1 MKIHLQRLLV
11 LLFLTFKMQ
20 AQASPQL
27 PDYIIYKK
35 DTMQIYDLLVEKYI
49 NQFNSEE
56 EDKLT
61 GGSFRNNIQLE
72 DAKLSTNCWRGYQAI
87 YKVENDS
94 LFVVGV
100 INCNS
105 INDIVAKT
113 SGENL
118 RKVFGNK
125 VKDGKVLVDW
135 WDGAISFPVANEK
148 NEIVS
153 WDGVSEYVFQYE
165 TLLRIKQGKVVAATQ
180 VENYIDDLNSI
191 NRKKEDQVARIILE
205 KIRLYKWKRSGKFD
219 CSNRYEIRINK
230 SGVVDQVKMIKLP
243 GLKISKHDL
252 KEMQHCM
259 HALAKVL
266 KDLQFDV
273 IKRKGVPVE
282 EMVCIDL
289 FFSLD
294 GSIRSNVDSR

>member
-1 MKIHLQRLLV
+1 M
-11 LLFLTFKMQ
+11 
-20 AQASPQL
+20 
-27 PDYIIYKK
+27 
-35 DTMQIYDLLVEKYI
+35 EKYI
-49 NQFNSEE
+49 NQFNSEA

-61 GGSFRNNIQLE
+61 GESFRNSIQLE

-105 INDIVAKT
+105 INHIDTAM
-113 SGENL
+113 SQRNL
-118 RKVFGNK
+118 SHVFGNK
-125 VKDGKVLVDW
+125 VKEGKVLLDW
-135 WDGAISFPVANEK
+135 LDGEISFPVATKK

-153 WDGVSEYVFQYE
+153 WDGVFEYVFLYE
-165 TLLRIKQGKVVAATQ
+165 TLLQIKQGKVMATTLI
-180 VENYIDDLNSI
+180 ENYVDDINGI
-191 NRKKEDQVARIILE
+191 NRKKADQVAKIIME
-205 KIRLYKWKRSGKFD
+205 KLRLYKWKKLKQFD

-282 EMVCIDL
+282 EEVFIEL
-289 FFSLD
+289 FFD
-294 GSIRSNVDSR
+294 ENGSIRSNVD